1 MLISRRTPT
10 ATWLTVFYLLT
21 EGLDPFVFQT
31 VRFAVRGPESLPG
44 LGYLYLKNDDWSEK
58 VHFHNFSYGD
68 RQTFR
73 QLSDKQLYM
82 QDQDKM
88 VVLTQVRIEILQN
101 AFFRALTIRPMF
113 LSDEKFY

>member
-1 MLISRRTPT
+1 M
-10 ATWLTVFYLLT
+10 LT
-21 EGLDPFVFQT
+21 EGLDPFIFQT
-31 VRFAVRGPESLPG
+31 VLFVVPGPQSLPG
-44 LGYLYLKNDDWSEK
+44 LGYLDHKNDDWSEK
-58 VHFHNFSYGD
+58 AHFHNFSYGD

-88 VVLTQVRIEILQN
+88 VVLTQVRIAILQN
-101 AFFRALTIRPMF
+101 AFFRLASAEVEKML